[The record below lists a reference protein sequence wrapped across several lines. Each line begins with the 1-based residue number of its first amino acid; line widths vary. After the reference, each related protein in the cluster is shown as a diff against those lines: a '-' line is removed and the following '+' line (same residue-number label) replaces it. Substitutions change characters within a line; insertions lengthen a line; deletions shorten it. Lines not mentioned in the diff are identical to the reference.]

1 MYRKGRECIV
11 NGSYPYIHHGTLC
24 FFFLTHW
31 NVTKEEGRTSG
42 EEMKIEEM
50 SKRVSGDR
58 EYEETENEERENEE
72 RVREN
77 EGEGS

>member
-11 NGSYPYIHHGTLC
+11 NGSYPYIHHDTLC

-31 NVTKEEGRTSG
+31 NVTKEERRTSG

-58 EYEETENEERENEE
+58 KYQEIESIRRQRVSGDRE
-72 RVREN
+72 
-77 EGEGS
+77 